1 MDGSSTNTSWYN
13 TIDTSFSIST
23 GAELAGLATIVN
35 GTASGI
41 TADTFSGKTVTLTND
56 IDLGSN
62 NSWTPIGNSASYYFA
77 GTFDGGGHTI
87 SNLYYNN
94 SAGSYVGLFGY
105 LGTTG
110 ACAVKDVCLADVN
123 ISGNAYIGGICGYMN
138 QGEIDYCGVTG
149 SISASGGYV
158 GGILGSGAGMSVNKS
173 YAVATIT
180 SGANYAGGIAGAL
193 SNYAGIY
200 TGYAAGTIMA
210 GTNTYVGG
218 IAGDAGS
225 GGINS
230 AVALQSSIS
239 AVRQMSGAWLEVVLA
254 P

>member
-1 MDGSSTNTSWYN
+1 MKKAISVKRCLAVLMSITLLIGILPTVALAADSWDGSSVNTSWYN
-13 TIDTSFSIST
+13 TTDTSFSIST

-110 ACAVKDVCLADVN
+110 ACVVKDVCLADVN
-123 ISGNAYIGGICGYMN
+123 ISGNQYIGGIAD
-138 QGEIDYCGVTG
+138 I
-149 SISASGGYV
+149 
-158 GGILGSGAGMSVNKS
+158 
-173 YAVATIT
+173 
-180 SGANYAGGIAGAL
+180 
-193 SNYAGIY
+193 
-200 TGYAAGTIMA
+200 
-210 GTNTYVGG
+210 
-218 IAGDAGS
+218 
-225 GGINS
+225 
-230 AVALQSSIS
+230 
-239 AVRQMSGAWLEVVLA
+239 
-254 P
+254 